1 MIHFVFILKKLA
13 IEYNLI
19 TNSIMN
25 ELGNSLFT
33 LGNYFNSLELVWVTI
48 SLREPLIWVTK
59 LNYDDQKMRKNK
71 EWGKWRNNRISCKA
85 LAFDSD

>member
-48 SLREPLIWVTK
+48 SLREPLI
-59 LNYDDQKMRKNK
+59 
-71 EWGKWRNNRISCKA
+71 
-85 LAFDSD
+85 